1 MKRRWRVLLPAAIV
15 VGMVTVVAVAV
26 AKGGGPSVTKVKVGP
41 RHVPIG
47 GTPPSSS
54 QPTASAATGS
64 NDPTSPPAGRNTPDG
79 SKFWTPDRMAQARP
93 DPDGSVRSPGPSG
106 PATPNPAPGQTAGG
120 SPPTG

>member
-64 NDPTSPPAGRNTPDG
+64 NDPTSPPAGRHTPGG
-79 SKFWTPDRMAQARP
+79 SEIRAPGTEA
-93 DPDGSVRSPGPSG
+93 PGPAG
-106 PATPNPAPGQTAGG
+106 PGRALPV
-120 SPPTG
+120 